1 MSSNKPVQ
9 TLRDGSLKASIWQN
23 ETREGGSFFSTQFG
37 KTYEDPKTGE
47 LKDSNSFSGTDL
59 LKLSELARKAYA
71 YEGKLKAEL
80 NREETQGERPKNTRR
95 TQRNYSR

>member
-1 MSSNKPVQ
+1 MSNNRPVQ

-23 ETREGGSFFSTQFG
+23 ETRDGGSFYSTQFG

-59 LKLSELARKAYA
+59 LRLSELARKAYA
-71 YEGKLKAEL
+71 FEGKLRVEGRQSTNDA
-80 NREETQGERPKNTRR
+80 ERPRSR
-95 TQRNYSR
+95 SHSRNHER